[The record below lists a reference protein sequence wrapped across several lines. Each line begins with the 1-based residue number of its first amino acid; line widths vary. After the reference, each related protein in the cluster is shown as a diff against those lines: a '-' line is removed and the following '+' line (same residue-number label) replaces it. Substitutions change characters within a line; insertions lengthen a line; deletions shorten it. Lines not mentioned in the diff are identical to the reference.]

1 MRVLKVPFSGGSLGK
16 NNGCEKAP
24 DAVVNAVKNFFLNE
38 SGLKPAIVPVEVKVF
53 SDNISETN
61 NSIGEAVQKLNA
73 NEFAVML
80 GGDHSITY
88 AAFKGFVKK
97 HKNPGLVILDAHPD
111 CETAFRPPTHED
123 LVDTLI
129 DEGVLKSANVIIVG
143 LRNLHD
149 NEKRFIEKNRINVFP
164 MREISTEG
172 LQETC
177 DAVMTAA
184 KDFDALYL
192 SIDIDA
198 ADPAFAPGTGYL
210 EPGGLTS
217 RELIYLVQ
225 RIRKM
230 KNIKMADIVEI
241 NPDKDINNI
250 TVILGAKI
258 LCELYEA

>member
-16 NNGCEKAP
+16 NIGCEKAP
-24 DAVVNAVKNFFLNE
+24 DAIVNAVKNFFLNE
-38 SGLKPAIVPVEVKVF
+38 GGLKPVIVPVDVGV
-53 SDNISETN
+53 DTANISETN
-61 NSIGEAVQKLNA
+61 KSIEKAVEKLND
-73 NEFAVML
+73 FSVML

-88 AAFKGFVKK
+88 AAFRGFAKK
-97 HKNPGLVILDAHPD
+97 YRNPGLVILDAHPD

-129 DEGVLKSANVIIVG
+129 DEGVLKSTNVIIVG

-164 MREISTEG
+164 MREISMEG

-184 KDFDALYL
+184 SRFDALYL
-192 SIDIDA
+192 SIDIDSV
-198 ADPAFAPGTGYL
+198 DPAFAPGTGYP

-225 RIRKM
+225 RLRKM
-230 KNIKMADIVEI
+230 KNIMMADIVEI
-241 NPDKDINNI
+241 NPDKDINGM
-250 TVILGAKI
+250 TVLLGAKI
-258 LCELYEA
+258 LCELYSN